1 METGRDKQRRSGTGY
16 LDIGGADAAGRRPR
30 LAHQARGF
38 ETRMD
43 VLERLGDVAVPD
55 VPAAREFTAGVR
67 RKLHPRLLALHVA
80 EFAIGATAWG
90 ARHMLVALFAAVVFT
105 ATGSWPRGVKRFPP
119 SDT

>member
-1 METGRDKQRRSGTGY
+1 GPTRPDGGRGEPT
-16 LDIGGADAAGRRPR
+16 AG
-30 LAHQARGF
+30 GF

-105 ATGSWPRGVKRFPP
+105 ATGAWPRGVKRLPP